1 MCKPQPRGSR
11 PASRV
16 ELRSAAPPAA
26 VVPGQGLA
34 GGQVEG
40 EPRPGAAVA
49 GGALA
54 RPRPREAEAPRRV
67 ARPREARRLDAATQR
82 PARRGGSSV
91 APSPL
96 PFSSSAARRPSRRG
110 ARGGAAAGGGLA
122 GRPAAQ
128 RLGVVARRAAQRGGR
143 WRAPLCHIRW
153 FRGSIAHPVVTVGS
167 SCLVLARTVTF
178 TEESP
183 LPFPGPG
190 RAPVGQRRRG
200 AGRCEEVWWTA
211 G

>member
-1 MCKPQPRGSR
+1 MCKPQLRGSR

-16 ELRSAAPPAA
+16 ELRSAAPLRPWCQARAWPAGRWRASRGQARQSPAA
-26 VVPGQGLA
+26 LLRDPGHARRRRHA
-34 GGQVEG
+34 GSRG
-40 EPRPGAAVA
+40 
-49 GGALA
+49 
-54 RPRPREAEAPRRV
+54 
-67 ARPREARRLDAATQR
+67 REARRLDAATQR
-82 PARRGGSSV
+82 PAGRGGSSV
-91 APSPL
+91 AASPL

-110 ARGGAAAGGGLA
+110 ARGGAAARGGPA
-122 GRPAAQ
+122 ERPAAQ

-143 WRAPLCHIRW
+143 WRAPLCHIRR
-153 FRGSIAHPVVTVGS
+153 FTGSIAHPIVAVGS

-178 TEESP
+178 TEESA

-190 RAPVGQRRRG
+190 RAPVGQRQRG